1 MCSSH
6 KTRKP
11 WEESFRRLI
20 SIINRNKKRLEKAAA
35 VLAALLLWQ
44 LLAMAINNRLLLVTP
59 FVVLERLFRMIPTGD
74 FWRSVAFSVSRI
86 LSGFLIGSFIGTL
99 LAVIAGRFRIA
110 DILLRPYM
118 AAIKATPVASFIIL
132 CLIWLNSRNLSVF
145 ISFLMVLPI
154 VYTNVL
160 LGIRSTDKQLLEMAD
175 LFNIG
180 WWRRLRYIYIPH
192 LTPYILSACTVSIGL
207 SWKAGVAAEVIG
219 IPTGSI
225 GERLYE
231 AKVYFST
238 GDLFAWTLVIIAL
251 SILAEK
257 IFVKTLTYL
266 LNLRET
272 Y

>member
-1 MCSSH
+1 
-6 KTRKP
+6 
-11 WEESFRRLI
+11 
-20 SIINRNKKRLEKAAA
+20 
-35 VLAALLLWQ
+35 
-44 LLAMAINNRLLLVTP
+44 
-59 FVVLERLFRMIPTGD
+59 
-74 FWRSVAFSVSRI
+74 
-86 LSGFLIGSFIGTL
+86 
-99 LAVIAGRFRIA
+99 
-110 DILLRPYM
+110 
-118 AAIKATPVASFIIL
+118 
-132 CLIWLNSRNLSVF
+132 
-145 ISFLMVLPI
+145 MVLPI

-160 LGIRSTDKQLLEMAD
+160 QGIRSTDKQLLEMAD